1 MPRATLRPMQLD
13 PALLDILVCPQ
24 CRAALFVDE
33 DAEELVCNSCQLAYP
48 VRANVPVM
56 LVDEARDLG

>member
-1 MPRATLRPMQLD
+1 MQLD

-24 CRAALFVDE
+24 CRAALFVDS

-48 VRANVPVM
+48 VRGNVPVM
-56 LVDEARDLG
+56 LVDQARDLSAES

>member
-1 MPRATLRPMQLD
+1 MQLD

-24 CRAALFVDE
+24 CRAALFVDG

-48 VRANVPVM
+48 VRGNVPVM
-56 LVDEARDLG
+56 LVDQARDLSAGA

>member
-1 MPRATLRPMQLD
+1 MQLD

-24 CRAALFVDE
+24 CRAALFVDS

-48 VRANVPVM
+48 VRGNVPVM
-56 LVDEARDLG
+56 LVDQARDLSAGS